1 MKTLIKRI
9 YAGLI
14 DALLIGVTVG
24 FIYQIF
30 IGQSVAGNEDFKMTF
45 DALNVEMT
53 AITVGVLTM
62 YFIICEII
70 GQTIGKK
77 ILGLKIIYTGK
88 GIAARI
94 LRPFIKV
101 ITLYICPVIVALSF
115 FLPGNKLFYDYALK
129 TEVTDENAPYDGGT
143 LR

>member
-1 MKTLIKRI
+1 MKTFIKRV

-14 DALLIGVTVG
+14 DALLIGLTVG

-30 IGQSVAGNEDFKMTF
+30 IGQSVAGNSEFKMTF

-53 AITVGVLTM
+53 AITVGVLIM
-62 YFIICEII
+62 YFIICEIL

-77 ILGLKIIYTGK
+77 ILGLKIKYNGK
-88 GIAARI
+88 GILARI

-101 ITLYICPVIVALSF
+101 ITLYVCPFMVILSLF
-115 FLPGNKLFYDYALK
+115 FPGNKLYYDYALK
-129 TEVTDENAPYDGGT
+129 TEVIDENAPYDGGT